1 MIRNWLRRVMMGRYG
16 QDHLNVFLLIVAI
29 LLSLLAAVFRF
40 GALSAASYLPLLICI
55 FRMMSRN
62 ITARR
67 KENDRFIR
75 IWWPVRT
82 KIVNFFRRLKDLRR
96 YKYFQCSGCHCTL
109 RVPRGKGKVQI
120 TCPKCGERSV
130 KNT

>member
-16 QDHLNVFLLIVAI
+16 QDHLNVFLLIAAI
-29 LLSLLAAVFRF
+29 LLSLIASLLRLGILSLLSYAV
-40 GALSAASYLPLLICI
+40 LLLCF
-55 FRMMSRN
+55 FRMLSRN

-75 IWWPVRT
+75 LWWPVRT
-82 KIVNFFRRLKDLRR
+82 KIVNFFRRLKDMRKYR
-96 YKYFQCSGCHCTL
+96 YFQCSGCHCTL
-109 RVPRGKGKVQI
+109 RVPKGKGKVQI

-130 KNT
+130 RKT

>member
-29 LLSLLAAVFRF
+29 LLSLIASLLRF
-40 GALSAASYLPLLICI
+40 GVLSLISYVFLIVCI
-55 FRMMSRN
+55 FRMLSRN
-62 ITARR
+62 INARR

-75 IWWPVRT
+75 FWWPIRT
-82 KIVNFFRRLKDLRR
+82 RILNSFRRLKDGRK

>member
-1 MIRNWLRRVMMGRYG
+1 MIGRYG

-29 LLSLLAAVFRF
+29 LLTLLGSLLRLGILYLISYAVLIVCFFR
-40 GALSAASYLPLLICI
+40 LL
-55 FRMMSRN
+55 SRN

-75 IWWPVRT
+75 FWWPIRT
-82 KIVNFFRRLKDLRR
+82 RFFNFFRRLKDGRKF
-96 YKYFQCSGCHCTL
+96 KYFQCSGCHCTL

-130 KNT
+130 RKT

>member
-16 QDHLNVFLLIVAI
+16 QDQLNVFLLIVAI
-29 LLSLLAAVFRF
+29 LLSLLSSLFRF
-40 GALSAASYLPLLICI
+40 GVLSLISYALLIICI
-55 FRMMSRN
+55 LRMLSRN
-62 ITARR
+62 INARR

-75 IWWPVRT
+75 LWWPVRT
-82 KIVNFFRRLKDLRR
+82 RILNFFRRLKDVRKF
-96 YKYFQCSGCHCTL
+96 KYFQCSGCHCTL
-109 RVPRGKGKVQI
+109 RVPRGKGKIQI

>member
-16 QDHLNVFLLIVAI
+16 QDHLNIFLLIAAVV
-29 LLSLLAAVFRF
+29 LSLVASLLRL
-40 GALSAASYLPLLICI
+40 GILSLISYILLLICI
-55 FRMMSRN
+55 FRMLSRN
-62 ITARR
+62 INARR

-75 IWWPVRT
+75 LWWPVRT
-82 KIVNFFRRLKDLRR
+82 KIVNFFRRLKDMRR
-96 YKYFQCSGCHCTL
+96 FKYFQCAGCHSTL

-120 TCPKCGERSV
+120 TCPKCGERFV